1 MRWCRLLLRSLSLL
15 SLLGAVSAGAGERPV
30 VVATVA
36 PLGYLVEQLAGERVE
51 LRTALPPGV
60 EIETFAPSPQ
70 QIRTLADA
78 RLIVGIGHPDFALET
93 AYLRPFA
100 DRRGAIVWLDL
111 ATVAPA
117 TGREEDPHLWVSP
130 RAMRRFVTPLAEA
143 LGRLVP
149 AAAGEIGARAA
160 TLGEE
165 IDALDRELTARFAD
179 RQGQSFLIQHPALGH
194 FAHDYGLRQ
203 EALEHEGKEASA
215 GRLATLAVHAKRAGV
230 RAILVQPGGHQKAA
244 EALARQVGAR
254 LIEIDPLAADWPA
267 ALRRIAAALDEA
279 LYVG

>member
-15 SLLGAVSAGAGERPV
+15 SLLGAVSADAGERPV

-165 IDALDRELTARFAD
+165 IDALDRSVRRTREELRNELKTRSDQELDRSWQEINNAVVEYARE
-179 RQGQSFLIQHPALGH
+179 QGYDLIVASPVVYANPRVDITDAVLER
-194 FAHDYGLRQ
+194 LR
-203 EALEHEGKEASA
+203 
-215 GRLATLAVHAKRAGV
+215 RA
-230 RAILVQPGGHQKAA
+230 A
-244 EALARQVGAR
+244 GAR
-254 LIEIDPLAADWPA
+254 TP
-267 ALRRIAAALDEA
+267 
-279 LYVG
+279 